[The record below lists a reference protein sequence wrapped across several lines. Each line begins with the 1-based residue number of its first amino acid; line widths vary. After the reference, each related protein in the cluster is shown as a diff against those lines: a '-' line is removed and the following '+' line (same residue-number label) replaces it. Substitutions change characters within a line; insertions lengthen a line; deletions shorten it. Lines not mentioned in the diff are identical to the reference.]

1 MNKRI
6 SPKQALAVL
15 LTVIAIMVGY
25 LAYTAINDKV
35 ENTFFYVLLDS
46 DGGTRYEPLKVRI
59 NEPAEKPEDPIKEG
73 YKFKYWSLDNGE
85 YDFSTKVRGNIKLR
99 AIWEKDEKKDK
110 K

>member
-6 SPKQALAVL
+6 SSKQALAVL
-15 LTVIAIMVGY
+15 LTVIIVILGY
-25 LAYTAINDKV
+25 LAYVAINDKV
-35 ENTFFYVLLDS
+35 ENTFFYVVLDS

-59 NEPAEKPEDPIKEG
+59 NEPAEKPEDPEKEG
-73 YKFKYWSLDNGE
+73 YKFKYWSLDNKE

-99 AIWEKDEKKDK
+99 AIWEKEEDKDK